1 MAGIDLT
8 NYKNYLTFWGNEII
22 NQAKENL
29 RLKGK
34 GGGNLEKSLKAEVV
48 VEGDDLVVQF
58 TMADYGTFVD
68 KGVKG
73 VGGKIKTGDHAGSWG
88 GRRWFMNYKGERKDS
103 PYQFGTGSGQKG
115 GMSTGIASFV
125 RKKNINRD
133 SVTGKFIPAKS
144 IKIAIMKVLWI
155 KGIHGISFFQT
166 PLMLGMKNFAIQAP
180 PEIKE
185 DIINTLVSIPNV
197 NRA

>member
-1 MAGIDLT
+1 M
-8 NYKNYLTFWGNEII
+8 N
-22 NQAKENL
+22 
-29 RLKGK
+29 
-34 GGGNLEKSLKAEVV
+34 S
-48 VEGDDLVVQF
+48 
-58 TMADYGTFVD
+58 YGTFVD

-73 VGGKIKTGDHAGSWG
+73 AGGTIKSGENAGSWG
-88 GRRWFMNYKGERKDS
+88 GRRWYINFQGQREDS

-115 GMSTGIASFV
+115 GMTKGIASFI

-133 SVTGKFIPAKS
+133 SVTGKVIPAKS
-144 IKIAIMKVLWI
+144 IKLAIMKVLWI
-155 KGIHGISFFQT
+155 KGIHGISFFKT

-185 DIINTLVSIPNV
+185 DIINTLVSIPKV

>member
-58 TMADYGTFVD
+58 TYRV
-68 KGVKG
+68 
-73 VGGKIKTGDHAGSWG
+73 
-88 GRRWFMNYKGERKDS
+88 
-103 PYQFGTGSGQKG
+103 
-115 GMSTGIASFV
+115 
-125 RKKNINRD
+125 
-133 SVTGKFIPAKS
+133 
-144 IKIAIMKVLWI
+144 
-155 KGIHGISFFQT
+155 
-166 PLMLGMKNFAIQAP
+166 
-180 PEIKE
+180 
-185 DIINTLVSIPNV
+185 
-197 NRA
+197 